1 MYVDK
6 IVRTAIR
13 KEAMARM
20 IEFIDGM
27 IRQCPTVA
35 GVWTNS
41 ISATDQIYLLY
52 LLGVFTHAS
61 AYRLIDYVGFISEFR
76 VDELKKLKRERK
88 CVLVWLMNL

>member
-76 VDELKKLKRERK
+76 VDELKDSSGKASAYPLG
-88 CVLVWLMNL
+88 L

>member
-52 LLGVFTHAS
+52 LLGVFTYAS
-61 AYRLIDYVGFISEFR
+61 AYRLIDYVGFISKFR
-76 VDELKKLKRERK
+76 VDELKNSSGKASVYSLG
-88 CVLVWLMNL
+88 L